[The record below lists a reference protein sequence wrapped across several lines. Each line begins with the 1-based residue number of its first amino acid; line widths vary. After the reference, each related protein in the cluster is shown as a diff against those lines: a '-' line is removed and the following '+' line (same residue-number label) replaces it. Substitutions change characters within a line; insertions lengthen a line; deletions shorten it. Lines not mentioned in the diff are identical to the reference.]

1 MKPGEL
7 HMKKTLTSAV
17 LCLVALLSASPVPA
31 AVQVYGEAASTG
43 PNIGVKVYADITGAT
58 IVSHSF
64 KLFYDAGQL
73 QVLGA
78 HRNEAVWYFHDGIS
92 VLPQSPPV
100 TTPAGEVLFVSG
112 YMDARNPHTGVT
124 GNRVLLGT
132 VEFARNGSATPGFNL
147 TIGRAGQFANFVN
160 IDGAVLEAQVGQV
173 VMQSVTP
180 NPDDQDLDGLS
191 DQWEDKFFGGTRG
204 VFYSDDPDKDGVN
217 NLGEEALGSDPTDSR
232 SNLRLAISD
241 RRDVLLLEWDSVED
255 RSYTIEVS
263 KEIGRFE
270 PLKEGIKATPPL
282 NTYEL
287 DRRELEDARFFRIRV
302 DVPSV
307 P

>member
-1 MKPGEL
+1 
-7 HMKKTLTSAV
+7 MKKTLTFAV
-17 LCLVALLSASPVPA
+17 LSLATALSTTTPAPA

-43 PNIGVKVYADITGAT
+43 PNIGVKVYADITGTA
-58 IVSHSF
+58 ILSHTF

-78 HRNEAVWYFHDGIS
+78 HRNEAVWYFHDGTSI
-92 VLPQSPPV
+92 LPQLPPV

-147 TIGRAGQFANFVN
+147 TIGRAGQFANFVTT
-160 IDGAVLEAQVGQV
+160 DGGVLEAQVGQV
-173 VMQSVTP
+173 TMQSVTP
-180 NPDDQDLDGLS
+180 NPDDRDLDGLS
-191 DQWEDKFFGGTRG
+191 DKWEEKFFGGTRG

-217 NLGEEALGSDPTDSR
+217 NLGEQALGSDPTDSQ

-241 RRDVLLLEWDSVED
+241 RGEVVLLEWDSVED
-255 RSYTIEVS
+255 RTYTIEVG

-282 NTYEL
+282 NTFEL
-287 DRRELEDARFFRIRV
+287 DRRELGDARFFRIRLE
-302 DVPSV
+302 VPSM